1 MPGMSR
7 STEDPAL
14 TSARQ
19 EAVVVVAIWAAALTY
34 TIGYCALFGYG
45 RQAADLRFV
54 WGFPDWIFWGVV
66 TPWVV
71 CALISLWFG
80 ARFVRD
86 EDLGEELPEPVDEL
100 GLGG

>member
-1 MPGMSR
+1 
-7 STEDPAL
+7 
-14 TSARQ
+14 
-19 EAVVVVAIWAAALTY
+19 
-34 TIGYCALFGYG
+34 
-45 RQAADLRFV
+45 LRFV